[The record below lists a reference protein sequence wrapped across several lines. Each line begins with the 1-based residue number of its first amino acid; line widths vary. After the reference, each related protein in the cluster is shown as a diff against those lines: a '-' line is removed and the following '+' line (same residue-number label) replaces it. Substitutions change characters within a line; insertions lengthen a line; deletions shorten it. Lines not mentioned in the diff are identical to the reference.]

1 LFLRGL
7 GIRHHFGH
15 YALQSLDAAIISGAL
30 KAEAAKY
37 EFDLSEGLLRCKG
50 KTQFSSAPRA
60 RNASFLLDSY
70 KEDQY
75 FLKVQAPGEYA
86 CGDFRFIVARR
97 GQGGDVISE
106 HDGIELSLAFPFIV
120 RNRKEGD
127 RLHTEEGIKKIDA
140 LLKEAE
146 VPVSAR
152 HSVPVFEDRH
162 GIAAVFLPAGVGG
175 RRAGVLYRKPS
186 LCEDGEIVYIFI
198 LNERRSY
205 PQCLIRMITG
215 MTIGESCLRRREG
228 TRRRSQSFFADS
240 IIQCLSFV

>member
-1 LFLRGL
+1 
-7 GIRHHFGH
+7 
-15 YALQSLDAAIISGAL
+15 
-30 KAEAAKY
+30 
-37 EFDLSEGLLRCKG
+37 
-50 KTQFSSAPRA
+50 
-60 RNASFLLDSY
+60 
-70 KEDQY
+70 
-75 FLKVQAPGEYA
+75 VQTPGEYA

-106 HDGIELSLAFPFIV
+106 HVGIELCLAFPFII

-228 TRRRSQSFFADS
+228 TRRRSQSFFAGS